1 MKEIHLLTLQLKKG
15 IRRFSTIVNHLKDKN
30 PAMNDSQTLLHIAHF
45 AKLPNHQISYHCGIS
60 VKETNRYFLGL
71 QYHAT
76 CVKILAG

>member
-60 VKETNRYFLGL
+60 VKDMHRNFKVL

-76 CVKILAG
+76 FIY